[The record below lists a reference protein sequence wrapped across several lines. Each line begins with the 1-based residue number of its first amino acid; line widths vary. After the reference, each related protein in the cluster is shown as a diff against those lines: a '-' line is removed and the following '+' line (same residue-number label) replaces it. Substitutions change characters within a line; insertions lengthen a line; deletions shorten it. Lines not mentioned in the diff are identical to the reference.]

1 MGQIA
6 WASALL
12 LVTTTGSLALTGA
25 AAPSSSDSPS
35 APQHHS
41 GTWDVPCP
49 SGKPGACFT
58 PEFVSTTLTF
68 DPPLPKDNDSTVT
81 VWWSGCNAGTG
92 WKSSGCPC
100 CGDELEIKAKNVTAD
115 GAVLAIQRVTGGG
128 WGQALRVSW
137 SAPGAP
143 APPPPPPPP
152 PRTTPLSIMMFY
164 GFNETAQCGWT
175 THAWQ
180 ELGTGQKFKTNLPIA
195 LADVVSFHGK
205 STHTL

>member
-12 LVTTTGSLALTGA
+12 LVATTGSLALTGA

-35 APQHHS
+35 APQHYS